1 MTEKLLNRI
10 SQISDYLT
18 KYGIKSQTDINMIKD
33 CLQIALDDLEGGLK

>member
-18 KYGIKSQTDINMIKD
+18 KYGIKSQTDIDMIKD
-33 CLQIALDDLEGGLK
+33 CLQIVLDDLEGGLK

>member
-18 KYGIKSQTDINMIKD
+18 KYGIKSQTDIDMIKD